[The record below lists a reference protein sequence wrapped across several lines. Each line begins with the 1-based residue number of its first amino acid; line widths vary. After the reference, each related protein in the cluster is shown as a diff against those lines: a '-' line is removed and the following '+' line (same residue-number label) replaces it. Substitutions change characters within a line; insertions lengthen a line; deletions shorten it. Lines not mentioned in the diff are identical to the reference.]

1 MGKKDKEKKKGKG
14 AAKTA
19 EKTEKKQKTKIK
31 KDLVAKGKESA
42 TGILLL
48 SVLWIR
54 NDLFYEFLE
63 FRIIP
68 MLFKHFW
75 KLLLKKHYNQSK
87 RRIYQLS
94 SILYFTNSP
103 TVSAQQ
109 SRIFSLENK
118 K

>member
-54 NDLFYEFLE
+54 NTL
-63 FRIIP
+63 FRIR
-68 MLFKHFW
+68 LRVFKVPDHTHVF
-75 KLLLKKHYNQSK
+75 
-87 RRIYQLS
+87 
-94 SILYFTNSP
+94 
-103 TVSAQQ
+103 
-109 SRIFSLENK
+109 
-118 K
+118 

>member
-42 TGILLL
+42 IILL

-54 NDLFYEFLE
+54 NTL
-63 FRIIP
+63 FRIRLRVFRVP
-68 MLFKHFW
+68 DHTHVF
-75 KLLLKKHYNQSK
+75 
-87 RRIYQLS
+87 
-94 SILYFTNSP
+94 
-103 TVSAQQ
+103 
-109 SRIFSLENK
+109 
-118 K
+118 